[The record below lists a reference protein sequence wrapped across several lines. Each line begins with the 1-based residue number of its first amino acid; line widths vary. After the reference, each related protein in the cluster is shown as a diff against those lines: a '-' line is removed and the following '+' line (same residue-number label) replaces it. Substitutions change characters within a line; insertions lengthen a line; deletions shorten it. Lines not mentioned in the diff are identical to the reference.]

1 MFAAVSS
8 IVTRAAAGA
17 ADRGSEVEMGLL
29 YGLVLTVIAGNS
41 TGYSLL
47 PLKWQ
52 RVWKWENFWLVY
64 TVVSLLVVPPLL
76 ATALCPRVWSI
87 YAGLPSNEL
96 LKPFIFGALWG
107 FAQLGAGM
115 GVHRLG
121 FAVTGAVLGGIGT
134 AVGTLIPLV
143 THHSSMVLETSGL
156 LILAGTGITLVAVTL
171 CGWAGYHREHLT
183 QQQGRRA
190 GFAEHESAMSQADP
204 TRKGYVL
211 MLAAVIVS
219 GVLSAF
225 TNIALGDAGVL
236 MERVR
241 AAGAAS
247 QWAPFAV
254 WPLVLVGGSIVN
266 LAYAAVFLSR
276 NRTWS
281 NFHGGAREVFNPVLG
296 ACLWMGGIALYS
308 SATTY
313 LGILGVSIGFA
324 VFTIV
329 LILCGQLA
337 GLFTGEWRNIPG
349 KVFGTFTAGVAL
361 LFVAIVVF
369 GAANYY
375 SR

>member
-1 MFAAVSS
+1 L
-8 IVTRAAAGA
+8 I
-17 ADRGSEVEMGLL
+17 
-29 YGLVLTVIAGNS
+29 
-41 TGYSLL
+41 
-47 PLKWQ
+47 
-52 RVWKWENFWLVY
+52 
-64 TVVSLLVVPPLL
+64 
-76 ATALCPRVWSI
+76 
-87 YAGLPSNEL
+87 
-96 LKPFIFGALWG
+96 KPFIFGVLWG

-115 GVHRLG
+115 GAHRLG
-121 FAVTGAVLGGIGT
+121 FAVTGAVIGGVGT
-134 AVGTLIPLV
+134 AVGTLIPLI
-143 THHSSMVLETSGL
+143 THHPEMVLRTSGL

-171 CGWAGYHREHLT
+171 CGWAGYHREHAA

-204 TRKGYVL
+204 TRKGYML
-211 MLAAVIVS
+211 MLAAVIIS

-236 MERVR
+236 LERVR
-241 AAGAAS
+241 LAGAAP

-254 WPLVLVGGSIVN
+254 WPVVLVGGSIVN

-276 NRTWS
+276 HHTWS
-281 NFHGGAREVFNPVLG
+281 NFGGGAREVFNPALG
-296 ACLWMGGIALYS
+296 ACMWMGGVALYS

-324 VFTIV
+324 LFTII

-337 GLFTGEWRNIPG
+337 GLFTGEWRQIPR
-349 KVFGTFTAGVAL
+349 KIFGRFAAGVVL
-361 LFVAIVVF
+361 LFVAIIVF